1 MKMHLA
7 TCASLEPSRGI
18 QRPVRDRFGRACMA
32 WTFGLGTAL
41 APAPSA
47 PGAGTALGRPAA
59 ASPCEVTEV
68 EYAAVGRLRV
78 KDTLFGA
85 GDGVF
90 PIGPGTIVL
99 RFGAAGATGGRRVQ
113 LRVYTMKQHV
123 VVIST
128 ALFWTTTV
136 TSDSDTRL
144 TAPAG
149 GVLTGHTLRWQGP
162 PAAMRSD
169 GVIVCD
175 GSLCGLFGAP
185 SKGNSPLHMGPNA
198 VSLEPF
204 EFDADMTTFTM
215 RYTFVSETDSPKQRS
230 YVALAGREVRRTCQT
245 ELASI
250 Q

>member
-1 MKMHLA
+1 MKRPPFGHTCG
-7 TCASLEPSRGI
+7 TCAL
-18 QRPVRDRFGRACMA
+18 
-32 WTFGLGTAL
+32 GLAAAL
-41 APAPSA
+41 ASWP
-47 PGAGTALGRPAA
+47 PGAGNALGRRATP
-59 ASPCEVTEV
+59 PCEVTEV

-78 KDTLFGA
+78 NDTLFGA

-99 RFGAAGATGGRRVQ
+99 RFGAAAASGARPVQ

-136 TSDSDTRL
+136 TSDTDTRM
-144 TAPAG
+144 TAAAR
-149 GVLTGHTLRWQGP
+149 GVLTDHTLRWQGP
-162 PAAMRSD
+162 PPAMRSD

-175 GSLCGLFGAP
+175 GSLCGVFGAP
-185 SKGNSPLHMGPNA
+185 PRGNSPLHMGPNL

-204 EFDADMTTFTM
+204 EFGADMTTFTM
-215 RYTFVSETDSPKQRS
+215 RYAFVSETDSPKQRS

-245 ELASI
+245 ELASAR
-250 Q
+250 